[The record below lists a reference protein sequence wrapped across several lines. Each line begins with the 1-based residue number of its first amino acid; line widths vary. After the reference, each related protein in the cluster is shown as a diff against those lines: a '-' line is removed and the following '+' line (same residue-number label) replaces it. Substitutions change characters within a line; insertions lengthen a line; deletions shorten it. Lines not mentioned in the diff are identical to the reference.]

1 VPVEGRLLRIGEV
14 AGRAGVNVQTLRY
27 YERRGLLRTPARTA
41 SGYREYPTETVS
53 LVRFVKR
60 AQALGFTLEEI
71 QELASLRDARARK
84 RSEVRALADAKV
96 RDIDKRVSL
105 LLGMRHA
112 LTSLIES
119 CACRNGQ
126 PTCPILDT
134 LDDGATLATLDVSKD
149 PARNRDSR

>member
-1 VPVEGRLLRIGEV
+1 MEGRLLRIGEV